1 MLALQVNAYDNAD
14 IALLCGSML
23 RECVRYESLAR
34 ATLNDAALW
43 KFFDVYVHLPNFDVA
58 SDAFATLRDLLTRNK
73 GVASEFLSERFDTV
87 FAKYN
92 VLLTSEN
99 YVTRRQSLKLLGEL
113 LLDRS
118 NFSVMMRYI
127 CNKDNLKRMMMLLRD
142 QSSNIQFEAFHV
154 FKVRICQLTSY
165 NPIDDND

>member
-1 MLALQVNAYDNAD
+1 
-14 IALLCGSML
+14 
-23 RECVRYESLAR
+23 
-34 ATLNDAALW
+34 
-43 KFFDVYVHLPNFDVA
+43 
-58 SDAFATLRDLLTRNK
+58 
-73 GVASEFLSERFDTV
+73 V

-154 FKVRICQLTSY
+154 FKVRACQHSITNTFTHTVTTRLSIMQY
-165 NPIDDND
+165 